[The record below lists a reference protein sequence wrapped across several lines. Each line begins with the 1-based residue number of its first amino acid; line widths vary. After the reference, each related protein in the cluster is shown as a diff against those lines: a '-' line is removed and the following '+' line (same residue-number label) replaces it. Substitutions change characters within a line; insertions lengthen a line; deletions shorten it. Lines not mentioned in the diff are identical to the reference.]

1 MLRWNIQRGVVVI
14 PKSVHKE
21 RMTENFN
28 VWDFSL
34 DNDDMQRISILDKG
48 IPSMLDTEKPS
59 EVRRLYGYLEN
70 PVLTSLK

>member
-21 RMTENFN
+21 RMVENFG

-34 DNDDMQRISILDKG
+34 EKEDMQRIATLDKG
-48 IPSMLDTEKPS
+48 IPSMLDTEKR
-59 EVRRLYGYLEN
+59 V
-70 PVLTSLK
+70 K